1 MCLFICVFTYLPIS
15 YIIIYS
21 LLYVHIHIY
30 VYTYIF
36 FHLGEET
43 YNLSYLVVTRDLTV
57 KR

>member
-1 MCLFICVFTYLPIS
+1 MIVYL
-15 YIIIYS
+15 

-30 VYTYIF
+30 LCEHIIYF

-43 YNLSYLVVTRDLTV
+43 YNLSYLEVTRDLTV